1 MPVGQET
8 RPTLSMGD
16 TGEHVRELNF
26 SLHSLRYLAAREDSR
41 LWDVFDGAT
50 EHAVKSFQSDWG
62 LPIDG
67 TVGPT
72 TWAALDRALA
82 GEAPPGGLLDWIK
95 KHKVLSFLMIGGIV
109 GVLYLGFKK

>member
-1 MPVGQET
+1 
-8 RPTLSMGD
+8 MGD

-50 EHAVKSFQSDWG
+50 EHAVKSFQSDWV

-67 TVGPT
+67 IVSPT
-72 TWAALDRALA
+72 TWANLDRALA
-82 GEAPPGGLLDWIK
+82 GESPPAPTAWSKLIPIGIIGFIGLAIYFGLK
-95 KHKVLSFLMIGGIV
+95 K
-109 GVLYLGFKK
+109 